1 MWGTIEGKKIKEIK
15 ESFCLGEACL
25 IFEYDKDT
33 ERTVGFKTAADL
45 RKTQTFLNMNN
56 KNFVVEVIGNEL
68 HIKTTENIL
77 ILNMAN
83 ETHALRLKEV
93 IENIKK

>member
-1 MWGTIEGKKIKEIK
+1 MI
-15 ESFCLGEACL
+15 
-25 IFEYDKDT
+25 
-33 ERTVGFKTAADL
+33 
-45 RKTQTFLNMNN
+45 NMNN
-56 KNFVVEVIGNEL
+56 KNFVVEVIDNEL

>member
-33 ERTVGFKTAADL
+33 ERTVAF
-45 RKTQTFLNMNN
+45 
-56 KNFVVEVIGNEL
+56 NEL

-77 ILNMAN
+77 ILNVAN